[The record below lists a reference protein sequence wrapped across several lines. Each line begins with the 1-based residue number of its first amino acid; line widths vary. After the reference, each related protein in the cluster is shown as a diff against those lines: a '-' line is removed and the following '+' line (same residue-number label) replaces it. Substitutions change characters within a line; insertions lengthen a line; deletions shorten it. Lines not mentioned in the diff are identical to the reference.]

1 VQLRHESA
9 AQADAYRV
17 PTGIARRGP
26 NRRGVIVFRYG
37 MVIASVLSRMVVVVR
52 GRPVVVVRMIVA
64 DVLVHVQRGPY
75 GG

>member
-1 VQLRHESA
+1 MQLRDKSA

-17 PTGIARRGP
+17 PPRVAG
-26 NRRGVIVFRYG
+26 RGVNGRSMIVFPYG
-37 MVIASVLSRMVVVVR
+37 MVVASRLCRMLVVVR
-52 GRPVVVVRMIVA
+52 SRPVVVVRVIVA

>member
-1 VQLRHESA
+1 MQLRHESA

-17 PTGIARRGP
+17 PTGIARRSLNG
-26 NRRGVIVFRYG
+26 RGVIVFSYG
-37 MVIASVLSRMVVVVR
+37 MVIASGLSRILVVVR

>member
-1 VQLRHESA
+1 MQLRHESA

-17 PTGIARRGP
+17 PPGIAGLGL
-26 NRRGVIVFRYG
+26 NGRGVILVRYG
-37 MVIASVLSRMVVVVR
+37 MVIASRFCRMLVVVR

-64 DVLVHVQRGPY
+64 EVLVHVQRGPH

>member
-1 VQLRHESA
+1 MQLRHESA

-17 PTGIARRGP
+17 PTGIARRGL
-26 NRRGVIVFRYG
+26 NGRGVIVFSYG
-37 MVIASVLSRMVVVVR
+37 MVIASGLSRILVVVR